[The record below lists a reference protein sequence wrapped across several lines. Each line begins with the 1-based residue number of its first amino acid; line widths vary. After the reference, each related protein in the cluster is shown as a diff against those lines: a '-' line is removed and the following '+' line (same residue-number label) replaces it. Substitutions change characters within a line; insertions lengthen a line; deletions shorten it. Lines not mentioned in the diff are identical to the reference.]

1 MIMRDRIPV
10 CPHRDKLDI
19 DFFLI
24 SSLTRLEHFIGKP
37 LVFTSGLRCEECNK
51 LVGGRPNSAH
61 LRGFAVDCF
70 SEDSERRYDILSNAM
85 IIGFKRVGI
94 GKNFL
99 HLDTDI
105 SLPQEVM
112 WLY

>member
-1 MIMRDRIPV
+1 MNIRDRIPV

-24 SSLTRLEHFIGKP
+24 SSLTRLESLIGKP
-37 LVFTSGLRCEECNK
+37 LLFGSGLRCEECNK

-61 LRGFAVDCF
+61 LRGFAVDC
-70 SEDSERRYDILSNAM
+70 SAGDSQRRYNILSNAM
-85 IIGFKRVGI
+85 IIGFRRIGI
-94 GKNFL
+94 GKYFI
-99 HLDTDI
+99 HLDTDLT
-105 SLPQEVM
+105 LPQEVI